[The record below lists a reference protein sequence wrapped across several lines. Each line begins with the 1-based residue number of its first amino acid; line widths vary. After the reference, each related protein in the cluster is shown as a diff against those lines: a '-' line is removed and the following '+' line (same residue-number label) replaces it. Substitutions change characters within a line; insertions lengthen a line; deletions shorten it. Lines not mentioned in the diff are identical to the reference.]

1 MQPFIIKAFPEVFC
15 FTSGKTNSLMFSP
28 FLPMLSV
35 QLTLLCPLVR
45 HFTLGLQI
53 HQARVPAG
61 LEFPL

>member
-1 MQPFIIKAFPEVFC
+1 MQPFIITAFPEVFC

-35 QLTLLCPLVR
+35 QLTLLCSLAR
-45 HFTLGLQI
+45 HFTLELQI
-53 HQARVPAG
+53 DRVRVLAG